1 MNYTLT
7 PEQINKKKEYE
18 DFFREEMKKAP
29 SCYKGASMEAM
40 YSSDEGFEFY
50 KVMQK
55 KLAAKGWLTMA
66 WPKEYGG
73 GAAPII
79 EQLIF
84 NEVYSYYGAPG
95 IDPFGVNMFA
105 PTLMLFANDEQKK
118 RLLVPIGKGE
128 VRYCQGWSEPNA
140 GSDLAA
146 VQTTAIK
153 DGDHYI
159 VNGQKVWT
167 TGGHRADCMFLL
179 ARTDSKE
186 KKQKGLSV
194 FHVDIKTPGL
204 EIRPIHYMNGSHLY
218 NETYFTD
225 VKIPATDLIG
235 PEGDGWRVTRQTMNF
250 ERSGAGN
257 FTAMKRAL
265 EQLVEYAKTTKRGGQ
280 YISEDPIVRQKLAK
294 LYIDINRGISLAYRV
309 AWNQEQGKLVFSPA
323 MASESK
329 VFSSELRQRL
339 ANYATDIMGL
349 HGQLEDSKWS
359 VMYGSM
365 IDMYQ
370 ECLGRNI
377 SGGTSEIQRNI
388 IAWVGLGLPRFE

>member
-1 MNYTLT
+1 
-7 PEQINKKKEYE
+7 
-18 DFFREEMKKAP
+18 
-29 SCYKGASMEAM
+29 
-40 YSSDEGFEFY
+40 
-50 KVMQK
+50 
-55 KLAAKGWLTMA
+55 MA